1 MPEKEDVMKGIIL
14 AAVIIAVCRAVK
26 ILMKRELKKSVDTDD
41 NNFKGA
47 VGACTFRTSY
57 SICRHHSWCR
67 MCSFR

>member
-41 NNFKGA
+41 NNFKGE
-47 VGACTFRTSY
+47 VGA
-57 SICRHHSWCR
+57 
-67 MCSFR
+67 